1 MPSPNFRVY
10 IYTRLVVEKDSGT
23 KFRETFAEDG
33 RMLCDSREGGEEEH
47 RSYYLLVAEGVFDP
61 SLRFLFPPPLFI
73 PRNVKRGQTR
83 DFGFNWL
90 ESREIRICR

>member
-83 DFGFNWL
+83 DFGFN
-90 ESREIRICR
+90 